1 MTTTQEKCGT
11 IFESG
16 SEVIFHGYYK
26 PQRISDWKF
35 LEEKGNWLK
44 PFNCELTFKVEN
56 DKIISSFQN
65 EAYPASVC
73 ELSTDI
79 WVYQD
84 NDTKRFEPYMMF
96 VNSKRSIFQI
106 FWRLHCCAKF
116 LSFELKTS
124 NFGYLLIF

>member
-44 PFNCELTFKVEN
+44 PFNC
-56 DKIISSFQN
+56 
-65 EAYPASVC
+65 
-73 ELSTDI
+73 
-79 WVYQD
+79 
-84 NDTKRFEPYMMF
+84 
-96 VNSKRSIFQI
+96 
-106 FWRLHCCAKF
+106 
-116 LSFELKTS
+116 
-124 NFGYLLIF
+124 

>member
-16 SEVIFHGYYK
+16 TEVTFNGYYK

-44 PFNCELTFKVEN
+44 AFNCELTFKVEN

-84 NDTKRFEPYMMF
+84 NDTKRLEL
-96 VNSKRSIFQI
+96 VSK
-106 FWRLHCCAKF
+106 
-116 LSFELKTS
+116 ELYHLAAILQHYAGS
-124 NFGYLLIF
+124 LIFKK

>member
-84 NDTKRFEPYMMF
+84 NDTKRFELYMMF
-96 VNSKRSIFQI
+96 GNITMYHTYYVNTYLYLGVRFHS
-106 FWRLHCCAKF
+106 RLDF
-116 LSFELKTS
+116 
-124 NFGYLLIF
+124 

>member
-26 PQRISDWKF
+26 PHRISDWKF

-56 DKIISSFQN
+56 DKIVSSFQN

-79 WVYQD
+79 WVHQD
-84 NDTKRFEPYMMF
+84 NDTKRFEPYMYD
-96 VNSKRSIFQI
+96 V
-106 FWRLHCCAKF
+106 C
-116 LSFELKTS
+116 
-124 NFGYLLIF
+124 

>member
-1 MTTTQEKCGT
+1 M
-11 IFESG
+11 
-16 SEVIFHGYYK
+16 VITNLTV
-26 PQRISDWKF
+26 F

-84 NDTKRFEPYMMF
+84 NDFGEFFR
-96 VNSKRSIFQI
+96 RI
-106 FWRLHCCAKF
+106 F
-116 LSFELKTS
+116 LSFNHCEL
-124 NFGYLLIF
+124 